1 MLPAPPAVSATPPRT
16 VRSAPAPKP
25 DQAAQERRF
34 RDLTQSL
41 FQLARQAPGGT
52 VAFWVEDRLNGRRW
66 ALNPDR
72 VFNSASLIKI
82 PIAALAL
89 RTWERHPERRTPELA
104 KRLWR
109 VIAESHNVSTDVVVN
124 SLGGLAPV
132 NRYCREHGWLHT
144 RMNHLMMKWQ
154 HQGMH
159 NLTTARD
166 VADMLRAIDS
176 DRLDDRRVSEQMWS
190 LLRDQRIVDRIP
202 AGLPK
207 KAGLLVGNKT
217 GTMLSV
223 VHDAAIVRGNGLR
236 YLLVIMIDR
245 PTDEDPADAYC
256 RNVSRTVYQALR
268 PERRVRQAGAG

>member
-1 MLPAPPAVSATPPRT
+1 MA
-16 VRSAPAPKP
+16 K
-25 DQAAQERRF
+25 
-34 RDLTQSL
+34 
-41 FQLARQAPGGT
+41 QAPGGT
-52 VAFWVEDRLNGRRW
+52 VAFWVEDRLHGRRW

-89 RTWERHPERRTPELA
+89 RTWERRPERRTPGLA

-109 VIAESHNVSTDVVVN
+109 VIAESHNVSTDVVVT
-124 SLGGLAPV
+124 SLGGLGPV
-132 NRYCREHGWLHT
+132 NRFCREHGWLHT
-144 RMNHLMMKWQ
+144 RMNHLMMKWRR
-154 HQGMH
+154 QGTP

-166 VADMLRAIDS
+166 VAAMLRAIDS
-176 DRLDDRRVSEQMWS
+176 DHLEDRRVSEQMWS

-207 KAGLLVGNKT
+207 NAGLQVGNKT

-223 VHDAAIVRGNGLR
+223 VHDAAIVRGKRLR

-245 PTDEDPADAYC
+245 PTDEAPADAYC
-256 RNVSRTVYQALR
+256 RKVSRRVYEALE
-268 PERRVRQAGAG
+268 PEPAHGA